1 MTSPIVPVL
10 PETAPFSEDQR
21 SWLNGFFAGLLGADT
36 GSATA
41 LPMMPATDTPAATQE
56 DDGDDHPWHDAAMTM
71 DDRMTL
77 AEGRPLK
84 SKLMAAMA
92 QLDCGACGYVCQT
105 YSAAIASGEE
115 KNLTLCQP
123 GGKDTARKL
132 KELIKTADITIE
144 GKSQTATDT
153 KNTENTGVP
162 GVFDRKNPFPAP
174 LLAAT
179 RLNAL
184 GSAKDTRYVSVDIM
198 HSGLTYKA
206 GDALGVYPEN
216 CFALVSDILSLL
228 HASGGE
234 IAMYRNQLIRELD
247 IIKPTDE
254 LLELMLANTSD
265 HEDKAA
271 IAKLLEGDAVEGLP
285 AEPQVIDLLSHFSAI
300 KLTVKDFVSTL
311 LPMSP
316 RLYSISSSPKA
327 YPDEVHLTVGIV
339 EYEMAGRKRKGV
351 ASTYLGQRV
360 HQHQPVRVFVQ
371 PSHGFAP
378 PKDTTVPMIMIGPGT
393 GIAPFRA
400 FLQDRK
406 ADNATGKNWLFFGD
420 QHEATDFLYRDELEQ
435 YMADG
440 ILHKLS
446 TAFSR
451 DSDQKVYVQN
461 RMMEHAAELWQWISD
476 GGHFYVCG
484 DAKRMAKDVDVA
496 LHKIVEE
503 QGMMTADVA
512 KVFVKQMAES
522 GRYQRD
528 VY

>member
-10 PETAPFSEDQR
+10 PETAPFSDDQR

-36 GSATA
+36 G
-41 LPMMPATDTPAATQE
+41 AATSTPSTEAPAIDAEE
-56 DDGDDHPWHDAAMTM
+56 DDEDHPWHDAAMPL
-71 DDRMTL
+71 DERMAL

-84 SKLMAAMA
+84 SKMMAAMA
-92 QLDCGACGYVCQT
+92 QLDCGACGYLCQT

-123 GGKDTARKL
+123 GGKDTAKKL
-132 KELIKTADITIE
+132 KELFKSADITIE
-144 GKSQTATDT
+144 GKAPAATDA
-153 KNTENTGVP
+153 KNTVNT
-162 GVFDRKNPFPAP
+162 GVFDRKNPYPAP

-179 RLNAL
+179 RLNTVT
-184 GSAKDTRYVSVDIM
+184 SSKDTRYVSVDIM
-198 HSGLTYKA
+198 HSGLSYKA

-216 CFALVSDILSLL
+216 CFGLVSEILSLL
-228 HASGGE
+228 HATGGE
-234 IAMYRNQLIRELD
+234 IAMYRTQLICELD

-254 LLELMLANTSD
+254 LLELMQANATD
-265 HEDKAA
+265 EADKTMLG
-271 IAKLLEGDAVEGLP
+271 KLLDSEEVNGLP
-285 AEPQVIDLLSHFSAI
+285 AEPQVIDLLSHFESI
-300 KLTVKDFVSTL
+300 KLSVKDFVTTL

-327 YPDEVHLTVGIV
+327 YPDEVHLTVGVV

-378 PKDTTVPMIMIGPGT
+378 PTDLNAPMIMVGPGT

-420 QHEATDFLYRDELEQ
+420 QHEASDFLYRDELEQ
-435 YMADG
+435 YAADG
-440 ILHKLS
+440 YLHQLS

-461 RMMEHAAELWQWISD
+461 RMMEHAAELWQWISES
-476 GGHFYVCG
+476 GHFYVCG
-484 DAKRMAKDVDVA
+484 DARRMAKDVDTA
-496 LHKIVEE
+496 LHTIIE
-503 QGMMTADVA
+503 QQGKMSSDDAKAYVKKMAD
-512 KVFVKQMAES
+512 E

>member
-1 MTSPIVPVL
+1 MTSPIVPLL

-21 SWLNGFFAGLLGADT
+21 SWLNGFFAGLLGADI
-36 GSATA
+36 GAAAATSMA
-41 LPMMPATDTPAATQE
+41 PTTDAPAADVEE
-56 DDGDDHPWHDAAMTM
+56 DDEDHPWHDAAMPM
-71 DDRMTL
+71 DERMAL

-84 SKLMAAMA
+84 SKMMATMA
-92 QLDCGACGYVCQT
+92 QLDCGACGYVCQS
-105 YSAAIASGEE
+105 YSSAIASGEE

-123 GGKDTARKL
+123 GGKDTAKKL
-132 KELIKTADITIE
+132 KELIKTADITVE
-144 GKSQTATDT
+144 GKLPATPGDENAV
-153 KNTENTGVP
+153 NT

-179 RLNAL
+179 RLNAA

-198 HSGLTYKA
+198 HSGLSYKA

-216 CFALVSDILSLL
+216 CFALVNDILSLL

-254 LLELMLANTSD
+254 LLELMQVNAVD
-265 HEDKAA
+265 QADKDK
-271 IAKLLEGDAVEGLP
+271 ITRLLEEEAVEGLP
-285 AEPQVIDLLSHFSAI
+285 AEPQIIDLLLFFENI
-300 KLTVKDFVSTL
+300 KLKVKDFIGTL

-327 YPDEVHLTVGIV
+327 YPDEVHLTVGVV

-360 HQHQPVRVFVQ
+360 HQHQPVRVFIQ

-378 PKDTTVPMIMIGPGT
+378 PSDTNKPMIMVGPGT

-406 ADNATGKNWLFFGD
+406 ADGAVGKNWLFFGD

-435 YMADG
+435 YVADG
-440 ILHKLS
+440 ILSKLT

-451 DSDQKVYVQN
+451 DGDEKVYVQH
-461 RMMEHAAELWQWISD
+461 RMLQHAAELWAWLND

-484 DAKRMAKDVDVA
+484 DAKRMAKDVDNA
-496 LHKIVEE
+496 LHQIIAQ
-503 QGMMTADVA
+503 QGQMSDEDARA
-512 KVFVKQMAES
+512 YVKQMSAN

>member
-1 MTSPIVPVL
+1 MTSPLVPVL
-10 PETAPFSEDQR
+10 PESAPFSEDQR
-21 SWLNGFFAGLLGADT
+21 SWLNGFFAGLLGAD
-36 GSATA
+36 GGASSMVSNAIV
-41 LPMMPATDTPAATQE
+41 PAPTVDE
-56 DDGDDHPWHDAAMTM
+56 DDDDHPWHDTAIPM
-71 DDRMTL
+71 DERMAL
-77 AEGRPLK
+77 AEGKPLK

-92 QLDCGACGYVCQT
+92 QLDCGACGYLCKT
-105 YSAAIASGEE
+105 YSAAIAMGEE

-123 GGKDTARKL
+123 GGKDTAKKL

-144 GKSQTATDT
+144 GKAPQTADT
-153 KNTENTGVP
+153 TQNTVNT
-162 GVFDRKNPFPAP
+162 GVFDRNNPYPAP

-179 RLNAL
+179 RLNAH
-184 GSAKDTRYVSVDIM
+184 GSSKDTRYVSVDIM
-198 HSGLTYKA
+198 HSGLSYKA

-216 CFALVSDILSLL
+216 CYVLVSEILSLL

-234 IAMYRNQLIRELD
+234 IAMYRNQLICERD

-254 LLELMLANTSD
+254 LLELMLANSRTD
-265 HEDKAA
+265 AEKVALG
-271 IAKLLEGDAVEGLP
+271 KLLEGASVEGLP
-285 AEPQVIDLLSHFSAI
+285 ADPQVIDLLCWFSGI
-300 KLTVKDFVSTL
+300 KLSMKDFVSTL

-327 YPDEVHLTVGIV
+327 YPDEVHLTVGVV
-339 EYEMAGRKRKGV
+339 EYEMHGRKRKGV

-378 PKDTTVPMIMIGPGT
+378 PADLSVPMIMVGPGT

-406 ADNATGKNWLFFGD
+406 ADNASGKNWLFFGD

-435 YMADG
+435 YVADG
-440 ILHKLS
+440 VLHKLS

-451 DSDQKVYVQN
+451 DSDQKIYVQN
-461 RMMEHAAELWQWISD
+461 RMMEHATELWQWLNK

-484 DAKRMAKDVDVA
+484 DASRMAKDVDIA
-496 LHKIVEE
+496 LHTIIAQQGKMSAEE
-503 QGMMTADVA
+503 A
-512 KVFVKQMAES
+512 KVFVKQMSET